1 MYKDNG
7 TKEMIAN
14 HELWYI
20 KPNVWCSVVP
30 ILIIEE
36 RERGCDFPCQPL
48 CHEICGTYCGW
59 TYNWRCIFKISKAC
73 VYMCCKLASI
83 RNEILVI
90 LIWTEKN
97 DFMWVLLFREEQ
109 LRTQYDWKGN
119 VW

>member
-1 MYKDNG
+1 MNKDNG

-20 KPNVWCSVVP
+20 KLNVWCSVVP

-36 RERGCDFPCQPL
+36 KERGCDFPCQPL
-48 CHEICGTYCGW
+48 CHDICGTYCGW

-90 LIWTEKN
+90 LVWTK
-97 DFMWVLLFREEQ
+97 M
-109 LRTQYDWKGN
+109 TSCGYYYS
-119 VW
+119 